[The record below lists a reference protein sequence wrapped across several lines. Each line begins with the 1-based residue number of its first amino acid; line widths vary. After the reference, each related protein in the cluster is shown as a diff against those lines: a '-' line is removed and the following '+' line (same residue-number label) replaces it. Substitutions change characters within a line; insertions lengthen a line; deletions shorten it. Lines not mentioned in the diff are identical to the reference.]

1 MHRFALWAYVFMP
14 EHVHLLLW
22 PEEENYSISNF
33 LQSTKQSVSRKALD
47 YLRKE
52 NPGGLKHLATGWKDR
67 PYQFWMDGGGYDRN
81 ITDRETL
88 LRVVDYIHRNPVRR
102 GLVETPQEWWWSSV
116 RQWMGIGEGPIKVD
130 LRSLPLL

>member
-22 PEEENYSISNF
+22 PEEENYSISKF

-52 NPGGLKHLATGWKDR
+52 NPDGLKHLATGWKDR

-88 LRVVDYIHRNPVRR
+88 IRVVDYIHRNPVRR
-102 GLVETPQEWWWSSV
+102 GLVGTP
-116 RQWMGIGEGPIKVD
+116 
-130 LRSLPLL
+130 